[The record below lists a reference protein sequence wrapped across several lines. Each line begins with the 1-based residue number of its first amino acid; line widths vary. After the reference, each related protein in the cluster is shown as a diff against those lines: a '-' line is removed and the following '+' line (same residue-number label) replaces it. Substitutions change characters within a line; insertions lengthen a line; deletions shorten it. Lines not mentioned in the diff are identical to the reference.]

1 MMNKLPKILI
11 VTIFTSV
18 ISLALLFISI
28 LTAVLN
34 VKRVEESINNIGSV
48 SYSFEVENKI
58 DNAITLYQ
66 KLDTNI
72 KLNEKVSNISILNDA
87 KYEYVRIAIKK
98 ALVLNERKVA
108 DNISEEEISKAVN
121 EANLKLKKYYEESEY
136 GNILGY
142 KDFKY
147 LLDEYEIKEKE
158 TSSDVKKEKTEEPEI
173 C

>member
-1 MMNKLPKILI
+1 MNKLPKILI
-11 VTIFTSV
+11 VTIVTSI

-34 VKRVEESINNIGSV
+34 VKRVEESINNIGNV
-48 SYSFEVENKI
+48 SYTFEVENKI
-58 DNAITLYQ
+58 DNAITLYH

-72 KLNEKVSNISILNDA
+72 KLNEKVSNIGVLNDA

-108 DNISEEEISKAVN
+108 DNVSEEEISKAVN

-136 GNILGY
+136 ENISGY

-147 LLDEYEIKEKE
+147 LLDEYGIQEKEVSSDAPKEKI
-158 TSSDVKKEKTEEPEI
+158 EEPEI